1 MNNQK
6 LDELWKIVD
15 KSLYNEW
22 MELRLNYQIG
32 SITKKEYDIKDSYF
46 KGYYSGFRKLY
57 KTIKE
62 TK

>member
-1 MNNQK
+1 
-6 LDELWKIVD
+6 
-15 KSLYNEW
+15 